1 VFERFRQLDGGATRR
16 IGGTGLGLAI
26 AREFAELQGGT
37 LRVQSAPEGGASF
50 WATLPLRRDET
61 SASSGARRDVGAAGR
76 VAPPMATPGG
86 FDAGRASE
94 TALAHVAALN
104 TGRRSAATSSLG
116 RSHAASVGSDG
127 RRDVPLVLVVEDN
140 PEMNAF
146 ISSAL
151 TASYHVA
158 IAFDGKTGLERALAL
173 RPSVIIADV
182 MMPEVDGA
190 SMLRHLRRRPD
201 FATTPIL
208 LLTAKADDE
217 LRMRML
223 REGAQDVLVKPFAL
237 EELKARLE
245 NLTTSRQLAPLAE
258 ANAQWAESFRN
269 TRLELERAYAELR
282 ATQDQLGQTAKMASL
297 GQLMVDIAHEL
308 SEPLALVQG
317 HLDAGRHDLD
327 GAAAEVAGSASE
339 TRRER
344 FPLAQ
349 DRLRQAGAGLERIR
363 ELVSKL
369 RMFSRPETGE
379 RRRVSVRECV
389 ESTLALLDHRLGD
402 RISVDVDLDAVDVI
416 DGYPALLNQALMN
429 LLANSIAAIS
439 DKGRIAVTSHWA
451 PDGYRI
457 EVRDS
462 GQGIPHEL
470 RDRVFEPFFTTRP
483 IGHGTGLGLSIT
495 DSIIKKHGGRIEIAE
510 AEGGGTRVI
519 LHFPPIVAGATARSS
534 GAPVSV

>member
-1 VFERFRQLDGGATRR
+1 
-16 IGGTGLGLAI
+16 
-26 AREFAELQGGT
+26 
-37 LRVQSAPEGGASF
+37 
-50 WATLPLRRDET
+50 
-61 SASSGARRDVGAAGR
+61 
-76 VAPPMATPGG
+76 
-86 FDAGRASE
+86 
-94 TALAHVAALN
+94 
-104 TGRRSAATSSLG
+104 
-116 RSHAASVGSDG
+116 
-127 RRDVPLVLVVEDN
+127 
-140 PEMNAF
+140 
-146 ISSAL
+146 
-151 TASYHVA
+151 
-158 IAFDGKTGLERALAL
+158 
-173 RPSVIIADV
+173 
-182 MMPEVDGA
+182 
-190 SMLRHLRRRPD
+190 
-201 FATTPIL
+201 
-208 LLTAKADDE
+208 
-217 LRMRML
+217 
-223 REGAQDVLVKPFAL
+223 
-237 EELKARLE
+237 
-245 NLTTSRQLAPLAE
+245 
-258 ANAQWAESFRN
+258 
-269 TRLELERAYAELR
+269 
-282 ATQDQLGQTAKMASL
+282 
-297 GQLMVDIAHEL
+297 
-308 SEPLALVQG
+308 
-317 HLDAGRHDLD
+317 
-327 GAAAEVAGSASE
+327 
-339 TRRER
+339 
-344 FPLAQ
+344 
-349 DRLRQAGAGLERIR
+349 LRQAGAGLERIR